1 MDYNIKNVKIPTTPY
16 PVDSFPP
23 ILKNVITTLNQDSQL
38 PVEMIGSTVLAAA
51 TLACQRLSDVI
62 SPYGDASEPCSLY
75 FMTLA
80 ESSEGKSTLYN
91 KIMSPFIEFTISI
104 RQDNHGKL
112 DDYNKALKT
121 WTLIDKALSKNMI
134 KAVGSGNDM
143 AMQEA
148 EKLLNIH
155 QDKLSTDPALR
166 KPKQFNLI
174 YEDAAVKAL
183 IDGLRDQPSAAIFSP
198 EAITFFKSRLKGHLG
213 LLNKAWGGES
223 YPYNRTG
230 EQPIDLRARLTLM
243 LLVQPGTFMSY
254 LSKHGEEASDSGFL
268 TRFLYTNVRS
278 TQDSRDG
285 NLDYERSNTAI
296 EAFHERIKELLIE
309 QKEWLLDNDKKKYG
323 GKLTEEAKVLFSQK
337 YKEYQ
342 DFIKEDGKWSHIKS
356 YVSKA
361 GSQAI
366 RIASILN
373 TIYSDNHDVTKISL
387 TNAYAIVEW
396 HLEQASAL
404 FYSLSEEFKFKED
417 VYELFEWIKNRFEH
431 PREST
436 HIINPQTR
444 YLVEVKIA
452 PNDPFPT
459 QMIRTGGP
467 TRLRDGIRLRDK
479 IRLNPL
485 INELVALGFISIIQL
500 YQNGAEHI
508 CKILFFDQNRIPYS
522 FSSTQSQVLIV
533 LNQKNAEPSRYPLDS
548 YDSQRL
554 RW

>member
-23 ILKNVITTLNQDSQL
+23 VLKNVITTLNQDSQL
-38 PVEMIGSTVLAAA
+38 PVEMIGSTVLAAS
-51 TLACQRLSDVI
+51 TLACQGFIDVI
-62 SPYGDASEPCSLY
+62 SPYGNAAEPCSLY
-75 FMTLA
+75 FITLA
-80 ESSEGKSTLYN
+80 ESSEGKSTLHN
-91 KIMSPFIEFTISI
+91 KIMSPFSKFTESV
-104 RQDNHGKL
+104 RQENHKKL
-112 DDYNKALKT
+112 MEYNKALKT
-121 WTLIDKALSKNMI
+121 WKLIDKALSKNMT
-134 KAVGSGNDM
+134 KAVGSGSDM

-148 EKLLNIH
+148 EKSLNIH

-183 IDGLRDQPSAAIFSP
+183 IDGLRDQPSAAISSP

-223 YPYNRTG
+223 YPYNRTD

-309 QKEWLLDNDKKKYG
+309 QKEWLLDKDKKKYE

-361 GSQAI
+361 GSHAI

-373 TIYSDNHDVTKISL
+373 TLDTESCEVEHSYLN
-387 TNAYAIVEW
+387 NAYKLVEW
-396 HLEQASAL
+396 HLDQTAAL
-404 FYSLSEEFKFKED
+404 FYPMADEYKFKED
-417 VYELFEWIKNRFEH
+417 IYELFEWIKNRFEH
-431 PREST
+431 PKDNTR
-436 HIINPQTR
+436 IINPQTR
-444 YLVEVKIA
+444 CLAEVKIV
-452 PNDPFPT
+452 PNAPFPT

-485 INELVALGFISIIQL
+485 INELVALGLICITQYYL
-500 YQNGAEHI
+500 NGAEHV
-508 CKILFFDQNRIPYS
+508 CKITLGQSNIPPAIVS
-522 FSSTQSQVLIV
+522 NPVQIFIV
-533 LNQKNAEPSRYPLDS
+533 LNQKNAGPSRYPLNS
-548 YDSQRL
+548 YDLQRL